1 MAAKVGTL
9 IKQARQ
15 NAGLTQAELA
25 KKVGGGVTASDIGKA
40 ERGEATLTNAALKKI
55 ALATGVTQASLL
67 NASKPGKPTA
77 SAATVTPANAGLSLR
92 VTAAEKKLIGYYR
105 AASADARKA
114 ATNVLQGKCDDLV
127 PSLLTTS
134 ATGAGKP
141 GDMVADLLGNAL
153 GSLLGNK

>member
-40 ERGEATLTNAALKKI
+40 ERGEANLTNAALKKI

-67 NASKPGKPTA
+67 NASKPGKPTTSTA
-77 SAATVTPANAGLSLR
+77 SATPASAGLTMR
-92 VTAAEKKLIGYYR
+92 VTATEKKLIGYYR
-105 AASADARKA
+105 AAGTDARKA
-114 ATNVLQGKCDDLV
+114 ATNVLQGKCDELV
-127 PSLLTTS
+127 PSLLSTS
-134 ATGAGKP
+134 ATGTGKT

>member
-25 KKVGGGVTASDIGKA
+25 KKVDGGVTASDIGKA

-77 SAATVTPANAGLSLR
+77 STASATPASAGLTMR
-92 VTAAEKKLIGYYR
+92 VTATEKKLIGYYR
-105 AASADARKA
+105 AAGTDARKA

>member
-40 ERGEATLTNAALKKI
+40 ERGEANLTNAALKKI

-67 NASKPGKPTA
+67 NASKPSKPTA
-77 SAATVTPANAGLSLR
+77 STASATPASAGLTMR
-92 VTAAEKKLIGYYR
+92 VTATEKKLIGYYR
-105 AASADARKA
+105 AAGTDARKA

-127 PSLLTTS
+127 PSLLTSTTT
-134 ATGAGKP
+134 TGKT

>member
-1 MAAKVGTL
+1 MAAKVSTL

-67 NASKPGKPTA
+67 NASKPNKPSV
-77 SAATVTPANAGLSLR
+77 SAATATPANADLSMR

-105 AASADARKA
+105 EAGSDARKA
-114 ATNVLQGKCDDLV
+114 AANVLQGKCDDLI

-134 ATGAGKP
+134 ATGTGKT
-141 GDMVADLLGNAL
+141 GDVVADLLGNAL

>member
-40 ERGEATLTNAALKKI
+40 ERGDANLTNAALKKI

-77 SAATVTPANAGLSLR
+77 STASATPASAGLTMR
-92 VTAAEKKLIGYYR
+92 VTATEKKLIGYYR
-105 AASADARKA
+105 AAGTDARKA

-134 ATGAGKP
+134 ATATGKT

>member
-25 KKVGGGVTASDIGKA
+25 KKVDGGVTASDIGKA

-77 SAATVTPANAGLSLR
+77 STASATPASAGLTMR
-92 VTAAEKKLIGYYR
+92 VTATEKKLIGYYR
-105 AASADARKA
+105 AAGTDARKA
-114 ATNVLQGKCDDLV
+114 ATNVLQGKCDELV
-127 PSLLTTS
+127 PSLLSTS
-134 ATGAGKP
+134 ATGTGKT
-141 GDMVADLLGNAL
+141 GDVVADLLGNAL